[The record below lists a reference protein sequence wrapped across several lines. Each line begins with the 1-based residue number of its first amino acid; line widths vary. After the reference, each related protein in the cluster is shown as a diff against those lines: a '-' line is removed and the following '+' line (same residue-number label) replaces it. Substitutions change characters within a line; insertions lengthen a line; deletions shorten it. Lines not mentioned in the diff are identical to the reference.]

1 MPDTLRSRD
10 NAIGKVMTRARFLLI
25 SLLFCAATAHAQ
37 RMYVTDE
44 LVITLR
50 TGPSTQNTVIAN
62 LNTGD
67 AVEVLEVDEAA
78 GYTRIGI
85 VGDDAEGWVLTRYLM
100 PEPTTD
106 QALTQAQA
114 ELAEIR
120 QRASELES
128 ELARVSDDLM
138 ASNSALDAAEE
149 SHQQV
154 SSELS
159 DIREASSNV
168 IELQNRNES
177 LRRTNIELS
186 AEVDTLTT
194 ETSRLGSRN
203 SQNWFVVGAL
213 VLAFGIVIG
222 LIAPSLRS
230 RKRSNW

>member
-1 MPDTLRSRD
+1 
-10 NAIGKVMTRARFLLI
+10 MTRAQFILAG
-25 SLLFCAATAHAQ
+25 LLFCATTAYAQ

-62 LNTGD
+62 LSTGD
-67 AVEVLEVDEAA
+67 AVEVLEVDEEA
-78 GYTRIGI
+78 GYSRIRI
-85 VGDDAEGWVLTRYLM
+85 AGDNDEGWVLTRYLM
-100 PEPTTD
+100 PDPTTD
-106 QALTQAQA
+106 QALAGAEA
-114 ELAEIR
+114 ELAGAR
-120 QRASELES
+120 QRVSELES
-128 ELARVSDDLM
+128 ELARVSDNLV
-138 ASNSALDAAEE
+138 ASNSALDAAEA

-154 SSELS
+154 SSELN

-168 IELQNRNES
+168 IDLQNRNDS
-177 LRRTNIELS
+177 LRRTNLELS
-186 AEVDTLTT
+186 AEVDALTT

-222 LIAPSLRS
+222 LVAPSLRS